1 MENDAKLP
9 KGVFALY
16 GVICGCFLLCALAP
30 FLIVNAHRLL
40 WEIRK
45 PAKYYIVVDLYDGG
59 RAFEKGICVKDGK
72 QVASELLSG
81 EEFNGPLEKDYAMTA
96 FFDLVRR
103 CNPIDVIDC
112 QVQFDSYYHYP
123 SRVEVYEGY
132 VFTIESFLADEDAE
146 SMCPDFTN

>member
-1 MENDAKLP
+1 
-9 KGVFALY
+9 
-16 GVICGCFLLCALAP
+16 
-30 FLIVNAHRLL
+30 
-40 WEIRK
+40 
-45 PAKYYIVVDLYDGG
+45 
-59 RAFEKGICVKDGK
+59 
-72 QVASELLSG
+72 
-81 EEFNGPLEKDYAMTA
+81 MTA

-146 SMCPDFTN
+146 SMCPDSAN